1 MNKSNK
7 PLGENG
13 AYWSERMRIYEKV
26 CAEKNAKFTKEIEAA
41 FRKANAD
48 IDRDLERWYTRL
60 AKNNGISLASARRL
74 LTANE
79 LEEFKW
85 GVDEYLQKARESKNG
100 KWIKEIENASA
111 RVHISRLEA
120 MKLSVRNTLETAFGT
135 ENSLVRE
142 MAESAYK
149 DGFYHAAMEVQN
161 VVGVNWDIGAIDD
174 DTIKKVI
181 NKPWTRDRRTFS
193 DRIWSKK
200 EQMISEL
207 QEELTRRCIYGRSL
221 DETISSIEKYVD
233 PKFKNARY
241 AARRLVVT
249 ERAYFTTL
257 GHYDE
262 LRELGVE
269 AFQVDLPID
278 QRSCEICRE
287 MNGRVFP
294 MSEFQIG
301 LNAPP
306 FHPNCENGG
315 IIPCADEDF
324 EEALREAHAADGKKA
339 DKQIT
344 LEEWEKEFVKEGLT
358 NKPDGGIIKSIGD
371 LKINTRPHDIASD
384 LRDTNPNYSRGV
396 IYKKN
401 CGNCAVAYEL
411 RRRGYDVEARPSNG
425 SVGGEIISMF
435 KDFVAMKPSGDTKES
450 VVRDLIETALSWEN
464 NSRGIVSLQW
474 KSVDFR
480 HYILI
485 EVLNNKVM
493 FVDPQLAKQDVSD
506 YFDKIYLDKIL
517 FGRIDDLELSETVIN
532 AVINKG

>member
-48 IDRDLERWYTRL
+48 IDRDLTRWYTRL

-74 LTANE
+74 LTDNE

-85 GVDEYLQKARESKNG
+85 DVDEYLQKARESKNG
-100 KWIKEIENASA
+100 KWVKELENASA

-174 DTIKKVI
+174 DAVQRIIK
-181 NKPWTRDRRTFS
+181 KPWTRDARTFS
-193 DRIWSKK
+193 DRIWTKK
-200 EQMISEL
+200 EQMIGEL
-207 QEELTRRCIYGRSL
+207 QEELTRGCIYGRSL
-221 DETISSIEKYVD
+221 DDTIASIEKYVD

-344 LEEWEKEFVKEGLT
+344 LEEWEREFVREGKFEVPNNKGYVEVQSEYQKNATPNKGIITRDDNYNEIIHKNEIAFADWLYSYYGGDIHLLDEKPTEGL
-358 NKPDGGIIKSIGD
+358 KMPDYLWNGKLWDLKTATTEKSANSLIRKGLHQIENNPGGIFLDYGDRDISLDELLKVIEERMQWHKGFGLDIIIVRNGEVIKV
-371 LKINTRPHDIASD
+371 
-384 LRDTNPNYSRGV
+384 LR
-396 IYKKN
+396 YKN
-401 CGNCAVAYEL
+401 RE
-411 RRRGYDVEARPSNG
+411 
-425 SVGGEIISMF
+425 
-435 KDFVAMKPSGDTKES
+435 
-450 VVRDLIETALSWEN
+450 
-464 NSRGIVSLQW
+464 
-474 KSVDFR
+474 
-480 HYILI
+480 
-485 EVLNNKVM
+485 
-493 FVDPQLAKQDVSD
+493 
-506 YFDKIYLDKIL
+506 
-517 FGRIDDLELSETVIN
+517 
-532 AVINKG
+532 